1 MKKTELMNSLSRT
14 VHKVGFKLKKHSPE
28 ILLVTGIVGGVTS
41 AVMACKATTKV
52 GAILEETKNQVE
64 DLKNF
69 AESEELKQKY
79 LEKYGEEFTEQDH
92 KKELAVVYAKT
103 GLEFV
108 KLYGPSIALGA
119 LSIGC
124 ICTSHNIVNK
134 RYLASAAAYTA
145 VDKAFKDYRKNVVER
160 FGKELDKELK
170 YNIKSKE
177 VEEVVVNEDG
187 TESTVTKTMP
197 VANPGYISEFNICF
211 DESCRGW
218 ERDAEHNKAF
228 LTQTQNWANDKLRSQ
243 GHLFLNEVLDMLG
256 ARRTR
261 AGNIVG
267 WVYES
272 NDPEYDGDGFVDFG
286 MQDLH
291 DENKRNFAN
300 GYEKSI
306 WLDFNV
312 DGNVLDLMK

>member
-1 MKKTELMNSLSRT
+1 MKKTDVLNTVSRT
-14 VHKVGFKLKKHSPE
+14 FHKVGFTLKKHSPE

-64 DLKNF
+64 ELRDF
-69 AESEELKQKY
+69 SENDELKQKY

-92 KKELAVVYAKT
+92 KKELAAVYAKT

-124 ICTSHNIVNK
+124 IFTSHNIINK

-145 VDKAFKDYRKNVVER
+145 VDSAFKDYRKNVVER

-177 VEEVVVNEDG
+177 IKEVIVNEDG
-187 TESTVTKTMP
+187 TESTVTKTVP
-197 VANPGYISEFNICF
+197 VANPGYVSEFTICF
-211 DESCRGW
+211 DETCDGW
-218 ERDAEHNKAF
+218 NRDAELNKAF

-243 GHLFLNEVLDMLG
+243 GHLFLNEVFDMLG
-256 ARRTR
+256 KDRTR

-267 WVYES
+267 WVY
-272 NDPEYDGDGFVDFG
+272 DPNGENSDGYVDFG
-286 MQDLH
+286 IFDIH
-291 DENKRNFAN
+291 DEQKRNFVN
-300 GYEKSI
+300 GLEKSI

>member
-1 MKKTELMNSLSRT
+1 MKKTELFNSVSRA

-52 GAILEETKNQVE
+52 GAILEETKEKVDQLR
-64 DLKNF
+64 DF
-69 AESEELKQKY
+69 AQNDELKQKY

-92 KKELAVVYAKT
+92 KKELTVVYAKA

-145 VDKAFKDYRKNVVER
+145 VDNAFKDYRKNVVDR

-177 VEEVVVNEDG
+177 IEEKIVNEDG
-187 TESTVTKTMP
+187 SETVEKKTVQ
-197 VANPGYISEFNICF
+197 VANPGYISEFTLCF
-211 DESCRGW
+211 DETCSAW
-218 ERDAEHNKAF
+218 SRDAELNKAT
-228 LTQTQNWANDKLRSQ
+228 LVQTQNWANDVLRSQ

-256 ARRTR
+256 AQRTR
-261 AGNIVG
+261 AGNVVG
-267 WVYES
+267 WVYNS
-272 NDPEYDGDGFVDFG
+272 NDPEYDGDGYVDFG
-286 MQDLH
+286 MIDLY

-300 GYEKSI
+300 GLEKSI
-306 WLDFNV
+306 WLEFNV
-312 DGNVLDLMK
+312 DGNVLDLLK

>member
-1 MKKTELMNSLSRT
+1 MKKTELLNSLSRT

-64 DLKNF
+64 SLHDF
-69 AESEELKQKY
+69 AENDELKKKY

-124 ICTSHNIVNK
+124 ICTSHNIINK

-145 VDKAFKDYRKNVVER
+145 VDSAFKDYRKNVVER

-170 YNIKSKE
+170 YNIKTKE

-187 TESTVTKTMP
+187 TESVVKNTIQ
-197 VANPGYISEFNICF
+197 VADPHVVSEFTICF
-211 DESCRGW
+211 DETCAGW
-218 ERDAEHNKAF
+218 TGDAELNKAF
-228 LTQTQNWANDKLRSQ
+228 LIQTQNWANDKLRSQ
-243 GHLFLNEVLDMLG
+243 GHLFLNEVFDMLG
-256 ARRTR
+256 AQRTR
-261 AGNIVG
+261 AGNSVG
-267 WVYES
+267 WVY
-272 NDPEYDGDGFVDFG
+272 DPSDEEAGDGFVDFG
-286 MQDLH
+286 IFELH
-291 DENKRNFAN
+291 NEKKRNFVN

-306 WLDFNV
+306 WLEFNV
-312 DGNVLDLMK
+312 DGDVRHILK